1 MKAESARKV
10 TERHTYVVT
19 SSFEFG
25 AGKTQD
31 QWSALIRPFR
41 VLVVEG
47 RPFEWISHLFLKSDS
62 FYVLGALCLTMN
74 KRLLFYPGLIA
85 RTPQWY
91 VIRSK
96 LSKME
101 EGCFIDHLTLEAN
114 LGSLHVTML
123 DLNSRKSGSI
133 RKFKT
138 KRPAEGLTYFFGFSL
153 RSERDLELSPQ
164 EIQFLFSS
172 SKPDCERRA
181 RIITDNARASLSQ
194 VLKLPFTVTKSP
206 DRFLHFDFL
215 VDVQNRNSL
224 KSIVPAPT
232 AAPTGPPALKE
243 IVSTPQSIETQM
255 YPVKLPL
262 LERTLWI
269 VASVR
274 NGELSEKA
282 VFSFPL

>member
-1 MKAESARKV
+1 MKAESVRKA
-10 TERHTYVVT
+10 TGRHTFIVT
-19 SSFEFG
+19 CSFEFG
-25 AGKTQD
+25 VGKTQD
-31 QWSALIRPFR
+31 ESSALIRPFR
-41 VLVVEG
+41 VLVIEG
-47 RPFEWISHLFLKSDS
+47 RPFEWISHLFLKSDN

-96 LSKME
+96 LSKIE
-101 EGCFIDHLTLEAN
+101 SGCFIDHLTLEAN
-114 LGSLHVTML
+114 LKSLHVTML
-123 DLNSRKSGSI
+123 DLNSKKSGSI
-133 RKFKT
+133 SKFKT
-138 KRPAEGLTYFFGFSL
+138 KKPAEGLTYFFGLSL

-164 EIQFLFSS
+164 EIRFLFSS
-172 SKPDCERRA
+172 SESDCERRA
-181 RIITDNARASLSQ
+181 RIITDSAKASVSQ
-194 VLKLPFTVTKSP
+194 ILELPFTVTKSQ

-215 VDVQNRNSL
+215 VGLQNRNSL
-224 KSIVPAPT
+224 KNIVPAPT

-243 IVSTPQSIETQM
+243 IVSTPKSIETQI

-262 LERTLWI
+262 LGGTLWI

-274 NGELSEKA
+274 DGELSEKA